1 MGDKIWWKGQK
12 LTGVKT
18 YFGYNEALSY
28 RVKGEGGWRAVFN
41 IYFSSSPPS
50 QRLKKTDQALSGGDS
65 ETLLFIEVFQL
76 GKMANYIIKIANS
89 IFHCS

>member
-65 ETLLFIEVFQL
+65 ETLLFIEFFLVREN
-76 GKMANYIIKIANS
+76 GKLHNQNS
-89 IFHCS
+89 KQQFSL